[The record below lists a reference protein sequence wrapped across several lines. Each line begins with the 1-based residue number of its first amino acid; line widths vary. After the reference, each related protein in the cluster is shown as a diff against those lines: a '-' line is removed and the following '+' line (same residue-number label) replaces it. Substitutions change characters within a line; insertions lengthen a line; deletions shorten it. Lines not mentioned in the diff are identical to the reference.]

1 MCVFFICI
9 NKLPTQIKLKW
20 LKKKKL
26 LIFCFIRHIIV
37 QLAEEM
43 RPKINL
49 SKSRGFPVLVFSF
62 ISFEPFEFTITK
74 HLKYFQTFCPIQ

>member
-1 MCVFFICI
+1 MVE
-9 NKLPTQIKLKW
+9 
-20 LKKKKL
+20 KKL
-26 LIFCFIRHIIV
+26 STCTMLIFCFIRHIIV